1 LALQERLV
9 TPVAAAEKDDA
20 EAAVV
25 LRGRAA
31 TAAAPFPRS
40 VEVQWVATFGL
51 GLIVWLTLYLLLSK
65 LDPVGLAATTSF
77 ATAVWLP
84 CLETARRAVP
94 PSIGPTFAAATGTAV
109 GVVIGSALESW
120 LHFLAA
126 PIPPL
131 PLLACSA
138 GVFLVTLGWWQVVD
152 RTTGAKQRVMI
163 VGTTGSASQA
173 AADLAAAHSDLFEIV
188 AAVDTEVAPS
198 GGLADSTEF
207 ARVLQAQHP
216 DVVVVADEQVCVR
229 VIGPLLDL
237 GAASPRVVGLTG
249 FFEHALGRVPVDRLS
264 VTWFMS
270 LLHLR
275 QRPHSRWGKRLFD
288 IVGAA
293 CGLIVLAPIAAVI
306 ALLVLRTRGPVIY
319 RQVRVGQAGRPFEIY
334 KFRTMRV
341 DAEADGC
348 CFAAAD
354 DSRVTRIGG
363 ILRQTHLDEIPQLWN
378 VLRGEMSLVGPRPER
393 PDFVEQLEE
402 AVPFWGRRLLIKPGL
417 TGWAQLHS
425 GYACDVGGATTKLSY
440 DLWYLRHRNVLLDL
454 AICVKTFS
462 SFLGAA
468 RGR

>member
-1 LALQERLV
+1 
-9 TPVAAAEKDDA
+9 
-20 EAAVV
+20 
-25 LRGRAA
+25 
-31 TAAAPFPRS
+31 
-40 VEVQWVATFGL
+40 VQWVATFGL
-51 GLIVWLTLYLLLSK
+51 GLIIWLTLYLLLSK
-65 LDPVGLAATTSF
+65 LAITDLGATTTF

-109 GVVIGSALESW
+109 GVVVGSAIESW
-120 LHFLAA
+120 LHFLAE

-131 PLLACSA
+131 PLLAASGA
-138 GVFLVTLGWWQVVD
+138 VFTVTLGWWYVVE
-152 RTTGAKQRVMI
+152 RSTGTKQRVMI

-188 AAVDTEVAPS
+188 AAVEEDKGPT
-198 GGLADSTEF
+198 GGLADSAEF
-207 ARVLQAQHP
+207 AKVLQAQHP

-275 QRPHSRWGKRLFD
+275 QRPHSRVGKRLFD

-293 CGLIVLAPIAAVI
+293 AGLIVLSPVAVLIAVLI
-306 ALLVLRTRGPVIY
+306 LRTRGPVIY
-319 RQVRVGQAGRPFEIY
+319 RQVRVGQAGRLFEIY
-334 KFRTMRV
+334 KFRTMRAG
-341 DAEADGC
+341 AEEHGSCQWACANDP
-348 CFAAAD
+348 
-354 DSRVTRIGG
+354 RVTRIGG
-363 ILRQTHLDEIPQLWN
+363 VLRKTHLDEIPQLWN

-393 PDFVEQLEE
+393 PEFVEQLEE

-425 GYACDVGGATTKLSY
+425 GYADDVTGATTKLSY

-462 SFLGAA
+462 SFLGVA